1 MNLSSV
7 KMNSLKYT
15 FKAGPLRFILRGSIV
30 YGPSPHTTGVGLP
43 VNIALDVPE
52 FISSLTWEGRGSWF
66 KLANSI
72 KLSRKNLKQMF
83 FTELAALPP
92 PAHMLQPKATS
103 RPAPTQEESVFEMT
117 EQMLGSIASEFRH
130 WKSIWTWIPEW
141 ARIMQ
146 LDSVYKASSDGY
158 K

>member
-1 MNLSSV
+1 MLKGCVYFEESSSSMMWISCISCVFILNRPTVYIQWNSLKTNTHNLKFLLDYILSVRVGISMNLSSV

-66 KLANSI
+66 KVSA
-72 KLSRKNLKQMF
+72 
-83 FTELAALPP
+83 ELEYFD
-92 PAHMLQPKATS
+92 S
-103 RPAPTQEESVFEMT
+103 FS
-117 EQMLGSIASEFRH
+117 
-130 WKSIWTWIPEW
+130 
-141 ARIMQ
+141 IMQ
-146 LDSVYKASSDGY
+146 TMICRIY
-158 K
+158 